1 MGVVRYHKA
10 KTSRGQKYTKFD
22 VSSCGCC
29 RDNTGGVKFSN
40 MSCDPDHAHL
50 GRSLVISRLWL
61 ASVNLQT
68 KFEVSNYSHCED
80 MKSGAKCTNWGSLGQ
95 LGVIQSHWQC
105 HCSTSYSTLIET
117 MRLSCTVLEIQ
128 PVICQKSPMLTH
140 PTCIWRPHRGWTR
153 SNIVKIF
160 GIRKLESLGYC
171 VGGVVCVILRWAV
184 LVKLRLVTDR
194 QTDTGP

>member
-1 MGVVRYHKA
+1 MWLR
-10 KTSRGQKYTKFD
+10 QCPFQ
-22 VSSCGCC
+22 
-29 RDNTGGVKFSN
+29 
-40 MSCDPDHAHL
+40 
-50 GRSLVISRLWL
+50 RSLVISRLWL
-61 ASVNLQT
+61 ATVNLQT

-80 MKSGAKCTNWGSLGQ
+80 MKSGAKCTNWGSLGR

-140 PTCIWRPHRGWTR
+140 ATCIWRPHRGWTR
-153 SNIVKIF
+153 SNFVKIF

-171 VGGVVCVILRWAV
+171 VGAVVCVILRWAV

-194 QTDTGP
+194 HRAIAYTTLA